1 MVCLSRSYHSRFFK
15 GYLPQIFLVHSW
27 ILCTIYLLEK
37 QLLFW
42 KSMATFHN
50 KYYFLK
56 SSLEVYIRFWQMLEQ
71 ILVKFCLCLLPFQN
85 WYLPVFQFV
94 GKSWF
99 CFDIS
104 FCFNIN
110 FCRYSLN
117 LLKSCDHHPH
127 CPLNEIILA

>member
-1 MVCLSRSYHSRFFK
+1 MVCLSRSYHSRSVK
-15 GYLPQIFLVHSW
+15 GYLPQFFFVHSW
-27 ILCTIYLLEK
+27 ILCPIYLLEK

-42 KSMATFHN
+42 KSGNIPQKILFS
-50 KYYFLK
+50 KVFIGG
-56 SSLEVYIRFWQMLEQ
+56 VYK
-71 ILVKFCLCLLPFQN
+71 ILVDVWTNFGKVCLCLLPFQN